1 MEWLTQV
8 EGALRSFPRL
18 KTQLHANGTN
28 IEGEW
33 EDVMAAVKFCHER
46 LHSAGQ
52 FEVVVFV
59 QTLSF
64 GQMIPR
70 VGNNLTRNMD
80 E

>member
-1 MEWLTQV
+1 
-8 EGALRSFPRL
+8 L

-52 FEVVVFV
+52 FEVAAFEVFAFKHFHLDKWLHV
-59 QTLSF
+59 
-64 GQMIPR
+64 
-70 VGNNLTRNMD
+70 
-80 E
+80 